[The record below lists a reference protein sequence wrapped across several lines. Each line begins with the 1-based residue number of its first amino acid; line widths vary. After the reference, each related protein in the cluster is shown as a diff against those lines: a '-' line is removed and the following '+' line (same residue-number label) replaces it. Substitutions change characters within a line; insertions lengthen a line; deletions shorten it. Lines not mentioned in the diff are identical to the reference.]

1 VERAALMHL
10 LQILLPLRDN
20 EGRPFPR
27 ADFARVRAELLER
40 FGGVTAYLQ
49 APAQGIWKDEAEG
62 EVERDEIVVLEVMVD
77 ALQRD
82 WWRRYCE
89 DLRRRFRQD
98 ELVVRAIEMERL

>member
-1 VERAALMHL
+1 MHL

-27 ADFARVRAELLER
+27 AVFAQVREELVER

-49 APAQGIWKDEAEG
+49 APAQGVWKDEKEG
-62 EVERDEIVVLEVMVD
+62 EVEQDEIVVLEVMVD
-77 ALQRD
+77 PLDRD

-89 DLRRRFRQD
+89 DLRHRFRQD
-98 ELVVRAIEMERL
+98 ELVIRALEMERL